1 MTAKIEIN
9 TGAAAAKLAEAQKLL
24 ANGRSMFQQI
34 AQVLEAETERNFQ
47 AQGRPSW
54 VPLKASTIAARKK
67 RNNGGSVMRILQ
79 DSGTLAASIS
89 TDYGGDFAQVGA
101 GGAASA
107 YAAVHQF
114 GATVERAPYSTKVRL
129 QTDAKG
135 NLLRQGKDGKLAV
148 FAKDSHK
155 RARESWHEVGAFTVK
170 IPARPYLPF
179 LGSAQSAVLQP
190 EAERSILDVVTTAIA
205 ASLS

>member
-79 DSGTLAASIS
+79 DSGTLAASIN

-129 QTDAKG
+129 RTDAKG

>member
-9 TGAAAAKLAEAQKLL
+9 TGAAVAKLAEAQKLL

-129 QTDAKG
+129 RTDAKG

-155 RARESWHEVGAFTVK
+155 RARESWHEVGAFTIQ

>member
-24 ANGRSMFQQI
+24 TNGRSMFQQI

-129 QTDAKG
+129 RTDAKG
-135 NLLRQGKDGKLAV
+135 NLLRQGNDGKLAV